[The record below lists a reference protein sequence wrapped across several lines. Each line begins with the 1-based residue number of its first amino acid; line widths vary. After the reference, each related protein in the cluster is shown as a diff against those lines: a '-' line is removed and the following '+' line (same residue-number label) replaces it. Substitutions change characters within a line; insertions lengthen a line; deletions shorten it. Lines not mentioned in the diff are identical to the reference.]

1 MLYWKQIYSVPIL
14 DKENTMSKVKPHE
27 IKNIKRLR
35 SHLGECTV
43 LLKKDGSFP
52 LEKPGTIA
60 AYGSGVRHT
69 VKGGTGSGE
78 VNSRYFVTVE
88 KGLLKAGFTIVNGGW
103 LDEYDRIRE
112 NNKAA
117 FYKAIKAKAK
127 KEKKN
132 VIAASMGAVILEPEY
147 ELPLTFG
154 ADAAIYVV
162 GRNSGEGNDRLDVKG
177 DYRLTDTEVRDIL
190 TLNSRYER
198 FMLVINAGGP
208 VDLSEVMEV
217 RNILVLSQLG
227 VETGRALAGLLLGKL
242 CPSGKLTTTWAPY
255 KDYGI
260 ESFAERDDTR
270 YSEGIF
276 VGYRYFDKTGTMP
289 AFPFG
294 YGLSYT
300 EFTHSFTEITATGPV
315 VRLTARVK
323 NIGGFRGREV
333 LQAYLSSPAGKI
345 EKAPKS
351 LAGFAK
357 TAPLAPGESGIV
369 NISWDL
375 RDMSSFDEAR
385 ASYVLES
392 GRYLVHLGSSSA
404 DASVVAALDLDQ
416 EFVVRRVKNSLAGKV
431 EEKVVSGDAG
441 SPAADDTLSGT
452 ADPAPSDALSESVAA
467 AVGAALPVIRMDLRS
482 CETEVID
489 YERSSFV
496 DPVLDNLSDEELAY
510 LNMGGFNPK
519 GGILSVIGDA
529 SGRVAGAAGESTS
542 ALEEKGIGCLVVA
555 DGPAGLRLARH
566 FYKDRKGIHA
576 IGSTMPETMLELLP
590 GPVTLLINL
599 TSRPPRGAK
608 IFEQYTT
615 ALPIGTA
622 IAQSWDPKFAY
633 LCGDIVGSEM
643 EIFHVDL
650 WLAPAL
656 NIHRSVLCGRNFEY
670 FSEDPLVSGKF
681 AAALTRGVQSHKGK
695 GVTIKHYAANNQETN
710 RYGNSS
716 NASERALRELYLR
729 GFEICIRESR
739 PLAVMSSYN
748 LINGV
753 HTSESAELCQDILRS
768 EFGFKGLLMTDWI
781 VGGDILGGGG
791 KYDAPSAPRVAA
803 SGHSLFM
810 PGSKKDYEELVQGI
824 KDGIVSRAQLKWNAH
839 WLLETLK
846 ITRG

>member
-1 MLYWKQIYSVPIL
+1 MGKA
-14 DKENTMSKVKPHE
+14 KRHE
-27 IKNIKRLR
+27 VKNIKRLR
-35 SHLGECTV
+35 SHLGECMV

-52 LEKPGTIA
+52 LEKAGTIV

-69 VKGGTGSGE
+69 IKGGTGSGE
-78 VNSRYFVTVE
+78 VNSRYFITVE
-88 KGLLKAGFTIVNGGW
+88 KGLKRAGFRIINENW
-103 LDEYDRIRE
+103 LDEYDLIRE
-112 NNKAA
+112 DNRAA

-127 KEKKN
+127 KEKTN
-132 VIAASMGAVILEPEY
+132 VIAASMGAIILEPEY
-147 ELPLTFG
+147 DLPLDFG

-162 GRNSGEGNDRLDVKG
+162 GRSSGEGNDRLDVKG
-177 DYRLTDTEVRDIL
+177 DYRLTDTEVRNIL
-190 TLNSRYER
+190 ALNNRYKH

-227 VETGRALAGLLLGKL
+227 VETGRALAYLLLGRL
-242 CPSGKLTTTWAPY
+242 YPSGKLTTTWAPY

-260 ESFAERDDTR
+260 TSFAEKDDTF

-276 VGYRYFDKTGTMP
+276 VGYRYFDKAGTKP

-300 EFTHSFTEITATGPV
+300 EFSHEMTGIAAEGPL
-315 VRLTARVK
+315 VRLSARVK
-323 NIGGFRGREV
+323 NTGRYRGREV
-333 LQAYLSSPAGKI
+333 LQVYLSAPDGKI
-345 EKAPKS
+345 VKECKS

-369 NISWDL
+369 TITWDL
-375 RDMSSFDEAR
+375 RDMSSFDTENA
-385 ASYVLES
+385 AYVLEA
-392 GRYLVHLGSSSA
+392 GRYLVHLGNSSA
-404 DASVVAALDLDQ
+404 DTTVVAALDLEE
-416 EFVVRRVKNSLAGKV
+416 EFVVRKVRHCLAGDV
-431 EEKVVSGDAG
+431 EEKIVSKGAPGSSGNAGVSNATSASGD
-441 SPAADDTLSGT
+441 PASDAMPLIQMDLSG
-452 ADPAPSDALSESVAA
+452 
-467 AVGAALPVIRMDLRS
+467 
-482 CETEVID
+482 CETEIID
-489 YERSSFV
+489 YTLPSFD
-496 DPVLDNLSDEELAY
+496 DPLLDRLSDEELAY

-529 SGRVAGAAGESTS
+529 SSRVAGAAGESTS
-542 ALEEKGIGCLVVA
+542 VLEDKGIGCAVVA

-566 FYKDRKGIHA
+566 YYKDKKGIHA

-590 GPVTLLINL
+590 KPLAMLIDI

-608 IFEQYTT
+608 IYEQYTT

-670 FSEDPLVSGKF
+670 FSEDPLLSGKF
-681 AAALTRGVQSHKGK
+681 AAALTKGVQSHKGK
-695 GVTIKHYAANNQETN
+695 GVTIKHYAANNQESN

-716 NASERALRELYLR
+716 NVSERTLREIYLR

-739 PLAVMSSYN
+739 PFAVMSSYN

-753 HTSESAELCQDILRS
+753 HTSESRELCMDLLRC

-781 VGGDILGGGG
+781 VGGDLLSGGG
-791 KYDAPSAPRVAA
+791 KYSSPGAPRVAA
-803 SGHSLFM
+803 SGHTLFM
-810 PGSKKDYEELVQGI
+810 PGSKNDYNELVQGI
-824 KDGIVSRAQLKWNAH
+824 KDGVVTREQLKWNAH
-839 WLLETLK
+839 WLLKTLMTIQK
-846 ITRG
+846 

>member
-1 MLYWKQIYSVPIL
+1 MG
-14 DKENTMSKVKPHE
+14 KVKPHE

-52 LEKPGTIA
+52 LETPGTIA
-60 AYGSGVRHT
+60 AFGSGVRHT

-88 KGLLKAGFTIVNGGW
+88 KGLKKAGFTIVNGDW
-103 LDEYDRIRE
+103 LDAYDRIRE
-112 NNKAA
+112 DNKAA

-147 ELPLTFG
+147 DLPLTFG

-162 GRNSGEGNDRLDVKG
+162 GRSSGEGNDRLDVKG

-190 TLNSRYER
+190 ELNSRYNR

-208 VDLSEVMEV
+208 VDLSKVMEV
-217 RNILVLSQLG
+217 GNILVLSQLG

-242 CPSGKLTTTWAPY
+242 YPSGKLTTTWAPY

-260 ESFAERDDTR
+260 TSFGERDDTV

-276 VGYRYFDKTGTMP
+276 VGYRYFDKTGTKP

-300 EFTHSFTEITATGPV
+300 EFTHSFTEITASGPI

-357 TAPLAPGESGIV
+357 TNPLAPGESGIV
-369 NISWDL
+369 TISWDL

-385 ASYVLES
+385 ASYVLEA
-392 GRYLVHLGSSSA
+392 GRYLVHLGTSSA
-404 DASVVAALDLDQ
+404 DTAAVAALDLDK
-416 EFVVRRVKNSLAGKV
+416 EFVVRQVKHCLDGKV
-431 EEKVVSGDAG
+431 EEKIVCGDAPDGAG
-441 SPAADDTLSGT
+441 SPVFEG
-452 ADPAPSDALSESVAA
+452 ALSESVNPASGG
-467 AVGAALPVIRMDLRS
+467 VLPLVKMDLSS

-489 YERSSFV
+489 YTRSSFV
-496 DPVLDNLSDEELAY
+496 DPVLENMSDEELAY

-529 SGRVAGAAGESTS
+529 SSRVAGAAGESTS
-542 ALEEKGIGCLVVA
+542 VLEDKGIGCLVVA

-566 FYKDRKGIHA
+566 FYKDKKGIHA

-590 GPVTLLINL
+590 KPVSLLINI
-599 TSRPPRGAK
+599 TSRPPRDAK
-608 IFEQYTT
+608 IYEQYTT

-633 LCGDIVGSEM
+633 LCGDIVGNEM

-670 FSEDPLVSGKF
+670 FSEDSLVSGKF
-681 AAALTRGVQSHKGK
+681 AAALTRGVQSHTGK

-716 NASERALRELYLR
+716 NVSERALRELYLR

-753 HTSESAELCQDILRS
+753 HTSESEELCQDILRS

-791 KYDAPSAPRVAA
+791 KYGAPSVPRVAA
-803 SGHSLFM
+803 SGHTLFM
-810 PGSKKDYEELVQGI
+810 PGSKKDYEELVRGI
-824 KDGIVSRAQLKWNAH
+824 NEGIVSRKQLKWNAH
-839 WLLETLK
+839 WLLETIK

>member
-1 MLYWKQIYSVPIL
+1 MGKA
-14 DKENTMSKVKPHE
+14 KPHE

-35 SHLGECTV
+35 RHLGECTV

-88 KGLLKAGFTIVNGGW
+88 RGLTKAGFTIVSGGW
-103 LDEYDRIRE
+103 LDEYDRIRDD
-112 NNKAA
+112 NKAA

-127 KEKKN
+127 KEKTN

-147 ELPLTFG
+147 ELPLSYG

-162 GRNSGEGNDRLDVKG
+162 GRNSGEGNDRLDVRG

-190 TLNSRYER
+190 ALNSRYER

-227 VETGRALAGLLLGKL
+227 VETGLALAALLLGKL
-242 CPSGKLTTTWAPY
+242 CPSGRLTTTWAPC

-260 ESFAERDDTR
+260 TSFGEKDDTL
-270 YSEGIF
+270 YSEGVF
-276 VGYRYFDKTGTMP
+276 VGYRYFDKAGTKP

-300 EFTHSFTEITATGPV
+300 EFAHSFTEIAADGPV
-315 VRLTARVK
+315 VRLTARVENTGK
-323 NIGGFRGREV
+323 FRGREV

-357 TAPLAPGESGIV
+357 TAALAPGESEIV
-369 NISWDL
+369 TLSWDL

-385 ASYVLES
+385 ASYVLEA
-392 GRYLVHLGSSSA
+392 GRYLVHLGTSSA
-404 DASVVAALDLDQ
+404 DTAVVAALELD
-416 EFVVRRVKNSLAGKV
+416 EECVVRKVKNCLAGKAA
-431 EEKVVSGDAG
+431 EKDVSGDA
-441 SPAADDTLSGT
+441 SAESAYSVESEVRYES
-452 ADPAPSDALSESVAA
+452 ADPATPGALSESSDSAKSDR
-467 AVGAALPVIRMDLRS
+467 LPLIRMDLS
-482 CETEVID
+482 ACETEIID
-489 YERSSFV
+489 YARSSFE
-496 DPVLDNLSDEELAY
+496 DPVLDNMSDEELAY

-542 ALEEKGIGCLVVA
+542 ALEEKGIGCIVVA

-566 FYKDRKGIHA
+566 YYKDKKGIHA

-590 GPVTLLINL
+590 WPVSLLINL
-599 TSRPPRGAK
+599 TSRPPFGAR
-608 IFEQYTT
+608 IYEQYTT

-622 IAQSWDPKFAY
+622 IAQSWNPEFAR

-643 EIFHVDL
+643 EIFGVDL

-670 FSEDPLVSGKF
+670 FSEDPLISGRF

-716 NASERALRELYLR
+716 NASERALREIYLR
-729 GFEICIRESR
+729 GFEICIKESR
-739 PLAVMSSYN
+739 PLAVMTSYN

-753 HTSESAELCQDILRS
+753 HTSESVELCQDILRS

-781 VGGDILGGGG
+781 VGGDFLSGGG
-791 KYDAPSAPRVAA
+791 KYGAPSAPRVAA
-803 SGHSLFM
+803 SGHTLFM
-810 PGSKKDYEELVQGI
+810 PGSKKDYEELIQGI
-824 KDGIVSRAQLKWNAH
+824 KDGIISREELKWNAH

-846 ITRG
+846 ITHG

>member
-1 MLYWKQIYSVPIL
+1 
-14 DKENTMSKVKPHE
+14 MSKSLTKLRISNVKPHE

-78 VNSRYFVTVE
+78 VNSRYFITVE
-88 KGLLKAGFTIVNGGW
+88 KGLKKAGFTIVNGDW
-103 LDEYDRIRE
+103 LDAYDRIRAD
-112 NNKAA
+112 NKAA
-117 FYKAIKAKAK
+117 FYKSIKAKAK

-147 ELPLTFG
+147 DLPLIFG

-190 TLNSRYER
+190 ALNSRYER

-217 RNILVLSQLG
+217 GNILVLSQLG

-260 ESFAERDDTR
+260 TSFGEKDDTL

-276 VGYRYFDKTGTMP
+276 VGYRYFDKVGSKP

-300 EFTHSFTEITATGPV
+300 EFSHEFTEITASGPIV
-315 VRLTARVK
+315 FLSARVK

-333 LQAYLSSPAGKI
+333 LQAYLSSPAGAI

-357 TAPLAPGESGIV
+357 TPPLAPGESEIV
-369 NISWDL
+369 TISWDL

-385 ASYVLES
+385 ASYVLEA
-392 GRYLVHLGSSSA
+392 GRYLVHLGTSSGDTA
-404 DASVVAALDLDQ
+404 MVAALDLDE
-416 EFVVRRVKNSLAGKV
+416 EFVVRRVKNCLAGDV
-431 EEKVVSGDAG
+431 EEKIVCGDGLAG
-441 SPAADDTLSGT
+441 SVDSAAEL
-452 ADPAPSDALSESVAA
+452 AL
-467 AVGAALPVIRMDLRS
+467 IRMDLS
-482 CETEVID
+482 ACETEVID
-489 YERSSFV
+489 YTQSAFP
-496 DPVLDNLSDEELAY
+496 DPVLDKMSDEELAY

-542 ALEEKGIGCLVVA
+542 ALEAKGIGCLVVA

-599 TSRPPRGAK
+599 TSRPPIGAK
-608 IFEQYTT
+608 VYEQYTT

-622 IAQSWDPKFAY
+622 ISQSWNPKFAY
-633 LCGDIVGSEM
+633 LCGDIVGNEM

-716 NASERALRELYLR
+716 NVSERALRELYLR
-729 GFEICIRESR
+729 GFEICIKESR

-753 HTSESAELCQDILRS
+753 HTSESEELCKDILRS

-781 VGGDILGGGG
+781 VGGDILGSGG
-791 KYDAPSAPRVAA
+791 KYGAPSAPRVAA
-803 SGHSLFM
+803 SGHTLFM
-810 PGSKKDYEELVQGI
+810 PGSRKDYEELVQGI
-824 KDGIVSRAQLKWNAH
+824 KNGIVSREQLKWNAH

-846 ITRG
+846 

>member
-1 MLYWKQIYSVPIL
+1 MG
-14 DKENTMSKVKPHE
+14 KVKPHE

-88 KGLLKAGFTIVNGGW
+88 KGLLKAGFTIVNSGW

-112 NNKAA
+112 DNKAA

-132 VIAASMGAVILEPEY
+132 VIAASMGAVILEPDY

-162 GRNSGEGNDRLDVKG
+162 GRSSGEGNDRLDVKG

-190 TLNSRYER
+190 ALNGRYER

-242 CPSGKLTTTWAPY
+242 YPSGKLTTTWAPY

-260 ESFAERDDTR
+260 ASFGERDDTR

-276 VGYRYFDKTGTMP
+276 VGYRYFDKSCTKP

-300 EFTHSFTEITATGPV
+300 EFTHSFTEITASGPV
-315 VRLTARVK
+315 VSLTARVK

-369 NISWDL
+369 TISWDL
-375 RDMSSFDEAR
+375 RDMSSFDESS
-385 ASYVLES
+385 ASYVLEA

-404 DASVVAALDLDQ
+404 DTSVVAALDLDR
-416 EFVVRRVKNSLAGKV
+416 EFVVRRVKNSLAGNV
-431 EEKVVSGDAG
+431 EEKVVSGDAE
-441 SPAADDTLSGT
+441 SPT
-452 ADPAPSDALSESVAA
+452 ADDALSGFVDPASSGE
-467 AVGAALPVIRMDLRS
+467 LPLIKIDLS
-482 CETEVID
+482 ACETEVID

-496 DPVLDNLSDEELAY
+496 DPVLDNMSDEELAY

-529 SGRVAGAAGESTS
+529 SSRVAGAAGESTS
-542 ALEEKGIGCLVVA
+542 ALEGKGIGCIVVA

-566 FYKDRKGIHA
+566 FYKDKKGIHA

-590 GPVTLLINL
+590 KPVTLLINL

-670 FSEDPLVSGKF
+670 FSEDPIISGKF
-681 AAALTRGVQSHKGK
+681 AAALTRGVQSHKEK

-716 NASERALRELYLR
+716 NASERVLRELYLR

-781 VGGDILGGGG
+781 VGGDLLSNGS

>member
-1 MLYWKQIYSVPIL
+1 
-14 DKENTMSKVKPHE
+14 
-27 IKNIKRLR
+27 
-35 SHLGECTV
+35 
-43 LLKKDGSFP
+43 
-52 LEKPGTIA
+52 
-60 AYGSGVRHT
+60 
-69 VKGGTGSGE
+69 
-78 VNSRYFVTVE
+78 
-88 KGLLKAGFTIVNGGW
+88 
-103 LDEYDRIRE
+103 
-112 NNKAA
+112 
-117 FYKAIKAKAK
+117 
-127 KEKKN
+127 
-132 VIAASMGAVILEPEY
+132 
-147 ELPLTFG
+147 
-154 ADAAIYVV
+154 
-162 GRNSGEGNDRLDVKG
+162 
-177 DYRLTDTEVRDIL
+177 
-190 TLNSRYER
+190 
-198 FMLVINAGGP
+198 MLVINAGGP

-242 CPSGKLTTTWAPY
+242 YPSGKLTTTWAPY

-260 ESFAERDDTR
+260 ASFGERDDTR

-276 VGYRYFDKTGTMP
+276 VGYRYFDKSCTKP

-300 EFTHSFTEITATGPV
+300 EFTHSFTEITASGPV
-315 VRLTARVK
+315 VSLTARVK

-333 LQAYLSSPAGKI
+333 LQVYLSSPAGKI

-357 TAPLAPGESGIV
+357 TAPLAPGESAV
-369 NISWDL
+369 VTISWDL
-375 RDMSSFDEAR
+375 RDMSSFDESR
-385 ASYVLES
+385 ASYVLEA
-392 GRYLVHLGSSSA
+392 GRYLVHLGTSSA
-404 DASVVAALDLDQ
+404 DISVVATLDLDR
-416 EFVVRRVKNSLAGKV
+416 EFVVRRVKNSLAGNV
-431 EEKVVSGDAG
+431 EEKVVSGDAE
-441 SPAADDTLSGT
+441 SPT
-452 ADPAPSDALSESVAA
+452 ADDALSGFVNPASSGE
-467 AVGAALPVIRMDLRS
+467 LPLIKIDLS
-482 CETEVID
+482 ACETEVID

-496 DPVLDNLSDEELAY
+496 DPVLDNMSDEELAY

-529 SGRVAGAAGESTS
+529 SSRVAGAAGESTS
-542 ALEEKGIGCLVVA
+542 ALEGKGIGCLVVA

-566 FYKDRKGIHA
+566 FYKDKKGIHA

-590 GPVTLLINL
+590 KPVTLLINL

-608 IFEQYTT
+608 VYEQYTT

-716 NASERALRELYLR
+716 NASERVLRELYLR

-791 KYDAPSAPRVAA
+791 KYGAPSAPRVAA

>member
-1 MLYWKQIYSVPIL
+1 
-14 DKENTMSKVKPHE
+14 MSKAKPHE

-88 KGLLKAGFTIVNGGW
+88 KGLVKAGFTIVNGGW

-112 NNKAA
+112 DNKAA

-127 KEKKN
+127 KEKN
-132 VIAASMGAVILEPEY
+132 AVILEPEY

-162 GRNSGEGNDRLDVKG
+162 GRSSGEGNDRLDVKG

-190 TLNSRYER
+190 ALNGRYER

-260 ESFAERDDTR
+260 ASFGERDDTL
-270 YSEGIF
+270 YSEGVF
-276 VGYRYFDKTGTMP
+276 VGYRYFDKSGTKP

-300 EFTHSFTEITATGPV
+300 EFAHSFTGITATGPV
-315 VRLTARVK
+315 VRLTACVK
-323 NIGGFRGREV
+323 NIGGFQGREV

-369 NISWDL
+369 TISWDL

-385 ASYVLES
+385 ASYVLEA
-392 GRYLVHLGSSSA
+392 GRYLVHLGTSSA
-404 DASVVAALDLDQ
+404 DTAVVAALDLDE
-416 EFVVRRVKNSLAGKV
+416 EFVVRKVKNCLSGQV
-431 EEKVVSGDAG
+431 EEKVISG
-441 SPAADDTLSGT
+441 DTLSESANPVT
-452 ADPAPSDALSESVAA
+452 SD
-467 AVGAALPVIRMDLRS
+467 GLPLIRMDLS
-482 CETEVID
+482 ACETEVID
-489 YERSSFV
+489 YTRSSFE
-496 DPVLDNLSDEELAY
+496 DPVLDSMSDEELAY

-529 SGRVAGAAGESTS
+529 SSRVAGAAGESTS
-542 ALEEKGIGCLVVA
+542 ALEGKGISCIVVA

-590 GPVTLLINL
+590 GPVSLLINI
-599 TSRPPRGAK
+599 TSRPPIGAK

-622 IAQSWDPKFAY
+622 IAQSWNPKFAY
-633 LCGDIVGSEM
+633 LCGDIVGNEM
-643 EIFHVDL
+643 DIFNVDL

-710 RYGNSS
+710 RYGSSS
-716 NASERALRELYLR
+716 NVSERALRELYLR
-729 GFEICIRESR
+729 GFEICIREGR

-753 HTSESAELCQDILRS
+753 HTSESEELCQDILRS

-781 VGGDILGGGG
+781 VGGDLLGSGS
-791 KYDAPSAPRVAA
+791 KYPAPSSPRVAA
-803 SGHSLFM
+803 SGHTLFM

-824 KDGIVSRAQLKWNAH
+824 KDGVVSREQLKWNAH

-846 ITRG
+846 ITRGRTVPMSTQKLG

>member
-1 MLYWKQIYSVPIL
+1 MQQ
-14 DKENTMSKVKPHE
+14 
-27 IKNIKRLR
+27 
-35 SHLGECTV
+35 
-43 LLKKDGSFP
+43 
-52 LEKPGTIA
+52 IA
-60 AYGSGVRHT
+60 A
-69 VKGGTGSGE
+69 
-78 VNSRYFVTVE
+78 
-88 KGLLKAGFTIVNGGW
+88 I
-103 LDEYDRIRE
+103 
-112 NNKAA
+112 
-117 FYKAIKAKAK
+117 
-127 KEKKN
+127 
-132 VIAASMGAVILEPEY
+132 ILEPEY
-147 ELPLTFG
+147 DLPLTFS
-154 ADAAIYVV
+154 ADAAVYVV
-162 GRNSGEGNDRLDVKG
+162 GRSSGEGNDRMDVKG

-190 TLNSRYER
+190 ALNSRYER

-217 RNILVLSQLG
+217 GNILVLSQLG

-260 ESFAERDDTR
+260 ASFGERDDTL
-270 YSEGIF
+270 YSEGVF
-276 VGYRYFDKTGTMP
+276 VGYRYFDKSGTKP

-300 EFTHSFTEITATGPV
+300 EFTHSFTEITATGPA

-323 NIGGFRGREV
+323 NIGSFRGREV

-357 TAPLAPGESGIV
+357 TGPLVPGESEV
-369 NISWDL
+369 VTLSWDL
-375 RDMSSFDEAR
+375 RDMSSFDASR
-385 ASYVLES
+385 AAYVLEA
-392 GRYLVHLGSSSA
+392 GRYLVHLGTSSA
-404 DASVVAALDLDQ
+404 DTAVVAALDLEK
-416 EFVVRRVKNSLAGKV
+416 EFVVRRVKHCLVGNV
-431 EEKVVSGDAG
+431 EEKVVSGDKLFGPVDSAAG
-441 SPAADDTLSGT
+441 GTLSEFAEPST
-452 ADPAPSDALSESVAA
+452 SDALP
-467 AVGAALPVIRMDLRS
+467 LIRIDLS
-482 CETEVID
+482 AFDTEVID
-489 YERSSFV
+489 YERSSFA

-542 ALEEKGIGCLVVA
+542 ALEAKGIGCLVVA

-599 TSRPPRGAK
+599 TSRPPIGAK
-608 IFEQYTT
+608 VYEQYTT

-622 IAQSWDPKFAY
+622 ISQSWNPKFAY
-633 LCGDIVGSEM
+633 LCGDIVGNEM

-716 NASERALRELYLR
+716 NVSERALRELYLR
-729 GFEICIRESR
+729 GFEICIKESR

-753 HTSESAELCQDILRS
+753 HTSESEELCKDILRS

-781 VGGDILGGGG
+781 VGGDILGSGG
-791 KYDAPSAPRVAA
+791 KYGAPSAPRVAA
-803 SGHSLFM
+803 SGHTLFM
-810 PGSKKDYEELVQGI
+810 PGSRKDYEELVQGI
-824 KDGIVSRAQLKWNAH
+824 KDGIVSREQLKWNAH

-846 ITRG
+846 

>member
-1 MLYWKQIYSVPIL
+1 
-14 DKENTMSKVKPHE
+14 MSKVKPHE

-88 KGLLKAGFTIVNGGW
+88 KGLTKAGFTIVNGGW

-117 FYKAIKAKAK
+117 FYKDIKAKAK

-162 GRNSGEGNDRLDVKG
+162 GRSSGEGNDRLDVKG

-190 TLNSRYER
+190 TLNSRYKH

-227 VETGRALAGLLLGKL
+227 VETGRALAGLLLGKFY
-242 CPSGKLTTTWAPY
+242 PSGKLTTTWAPY

-260 ESFAERDDTR
+260 ASFGEKDDTL
-270 YSEGIF
+270 YSEGVF
-276 VGYRYFDKTGTMP
+276 VGYRYFDKTGTKP

-300 EFTHSFTEITATGPV
+300 EFTHSFTELTASGPV

-323 NIGGFRGREV
+323 NVGGFRGREV

-345 EKAPKS
+345 EKAVKS

-357 TAPLAPGESGIV
+357 TAPLAPGESGTV

-385 ASYVLES
+385 AAYVLEA
-392 GRYLVHLGSSSA
+392 GRYLVHLGTSSA
-404 DASVVAALDLDQ
+404 DTSVVAALDLDE
-416 EFVVRRVKNSLAGKV
+416 EFVVRRVKNCLAGDVEDKV
-431 EEKVVSGDAG
+431 GSDGAPDDAEN
-441 SPAADDTLSGT
+441 SAAFN
-452 ADPAPSDALSESVAA
+452 E
-467 AVGAALPVIRMDLRS
+467 LPLIKMDLS
-482 CETEVID
+482 ACETEVID
-489 YERSSFV
+489 YERSSYV
-496 DPVLDNLSDEELAY
+496 DPVLDNMSDEELAY

-519 GGILSVIGDA
+519 GGFLSVIGDA

-542 ALEEKGIGCLVVA
+542 ALESKGIGCIVVA

-566 FYKDRKGIHA
+566 FYKDKKGIHA

-590 GPVTLLINL
+590 KPVSLLINI

-608 IFEQYTT
+608 VYEQYTT

-633 LCGDIVGSEM
+633 LCGDIVGNEM
-643 EIFHVDL
+643 EIFYVDL

-716 NASERALRELYLR
+716 NVSERALRELYLR
-729 GFEICIRESR
+729 GFEICIKESR

-753 HTSESAELCQDILRS
+753 HTSESEELCQDILRS

-781 VGGDILGGGG
+781 VGGDLLSSGG
-791 KYDAPSAPRVAA
+791 KYGAPSAPHVAA
-803 SGHSLFM
+803 SGHTLFM

-824 KDGIVSRAQLKWNAH
+824 KDGLVSRKQLKWNAH

-846 ITRG
+846 ITRGVMGNYQMPDCTDK

>member
-1 MLYWKQIYSVPIL
+1 M
-14 DKENTMSKVKPHE
+14 
-27 IKNIKRLR
+27 
-35 SHLGECTV
+35 
-43 LLKKDGSFP
+43 
-52 LEKPGTIA
+52 
-60 AYGSGVRHT
+60 
-69 VKGGTGSGE
+69 
-78 VNSRYFVTVE
+78 
-88 KGLLKAGFTIVNGGW
+88 KAGFTIVNGGW

-162 GRNSGEGNDRLDVKG
+162 GRSSGEGNDRLDVKG

-242 CPSGKLTTTWAPY
+242 YPSGKLTTTWAPY

-260 ESFAERDDTR
+260 ASFGEQDDTL

-276 VGYRYFDKTGTMP
+276 VGYRFFDKAGTKP

-300 EFTHSFTEITATGPV
+300 EFTHSFTEITASGPV

-323 NIGGFRGREV
+323 NVGGFRGREV

-345 EKAPKS
+345 EKAAKS

-357 TAPLAPGESGIV
+357 TAPLAPGESGMV
-369 NISWDL
+369 TISWDL

-385 ASYVLES
+385 AAYVLEA
-392 GRYLVHLGSSSA
+392 GRYLVHLGTSSA
-404 DASVVAALDLDQ
+404 DTSVVAALDLDE
-416 EFVVRRVKNSLAGKV
+416 EFVVRRVKNCLAGDVEDKV
-431 EEKVVSGDAG
+431 GSDGAPDDAEN
-441 SPAADDTLSGT
+441 SAAFN
-452 ADPAPSDALSESVAA
+452 E
-467 AVGAALPVIRMDLRS
+467 LPLIKMDLS
-482 CETEVID
+482 ACETEVID
-489 YERSSFV
+489 YERSSYV
-496 DPVLDNLSDEELAY
+496 DPVLDNMSDEELAY

-542 ALEEKGIGCLVVA
+542 ALESKGIGCIVVA

-566 FYKDRKGIHA
+566 FYKDKKGIHA

-590 GPVTLLINL
+590 GPVSLLINI

-608 IFEQYTT
+608 VYEQYTT

-633 LCGDIVGSEM
+633 LCGDIVGNEM
-643 EIFHVDL
+643 EIFYVDL

-716 NASERALRELYLR
+716 NASERVLRELYLR

-791 KYDAPSAPRVAA
+791 KYGAPSAPRVAA

-846 ITRG
+846 ITRE

>member
-1 MLYWKQIYSVPIL
+1 MGKA
-14 DKENTMSKVKPHE
+14 KRHE
-27 IKNIKRLR
+27 VKNIKRLR
-35 SHLGECTV
+35 SHLGECMV

-52 LEKPGTIA
+52 LEKAGTIV

-69 VKGGTGSGE
+69 IKGGTGSGE
-78 VNSRYFVTVE
+78 VNSRYFITVE
-88 KGLLKAGFTIVNGGW
+88 KGLKRAGFRIINENW
-103 LDEYDRIRE
+103 LDEYDLIRE
-112 NNKAA
+112 DNRAA

-127 KEKKN
+127 KEKTN
-132 VIAASMGAVILEPEY
+132 VIAASMGAIIPEPEY
-147 ELPLTFG
+147 DLPLDFG

-162 GRNSGEGNDRLDVKG
+162 GRSSGEGNDRLDVKG
-177 DYRLTDTEVRDIL
+177 DYRLTDTEVRNIL
-190 TLNSRYER
+190 ALNNRYKH

-227 VETGRALAGLLLGKL
+227 VETGRALAYLLLGRL
-242 CPSGKLTTTWAPY
+242 YPSGKLTTIWAPY

-260 ESFAERDDTR
+260 TSFAEKDDTF

-276 VGYRYFDKTGTMP
+276 VGYRYFDKAGTKP

-300 EFTHSFTEITATGPV
+300 EFSHEMTGIAAEGPL
-315 VRLTARVK
+315 VRLSARVK
-323 NIGGFRGREV
+323 NTGRYRGREV
-333 LQAYLSSPAGKI
+333 LQVYLSAPDGKI
-345 EKAPKS
+345 VKECKS

-369 NISWDL
+369 TITWDL
-375 RDMSSFDEAR
+375 RDMSSFDTENA
-385 ASYVLES
+385 AYVLEA
-392 GRYLVHLGSSSA
+392 GRYLVHLGNSSA
-404 DASVVAALDLDQ
+404 DTTVVAALDLEE
-416 EFVVRRVKNSLAGKV
+416 EFVVRKVRHCLAGDV
-431 EEKVVSGDAG
+431 EEKIVSKGAPGSSGNAGVSNATSASGD
-441 SPAADDTLSGT
+441 PASDAMPLIQMDLSG
-452 ADPAPSDALSESVAA
+452 
-467 AVGAALPVIRMDLRS
+467 
-482 CETEVID
+482 CETEIID
-489 YERSSFV
+489 YTLPSFD
-496 DPVLDNLSDEELAY
+496 DPLLDRLSDEELAY

-529 SGRVAGAAGESTS
+529 SSRVAGAAGESTS
-542 ALEEKGIGCLVVA
+542 VLEDKGIGCAVVA

-566 FYKDRKGIHA
+566 YYKDKKGIHA

-590 GPVTLLINL
+590 KPLAMLIDI

-608 IFEQYTT
+608 IYEQYTT

-670 FSEDPLVSGKF
+670 FSEDPLLSGKF
-681 AAALTRGVQSHKGK
+681 AAALTRGVQSHEGK

-716 NASERALRELYLR
+716 NVSERTLREIYLR
-729 GFEICIRESR
+729 GFEICIRESE

-753 HTSESAELCQDILRS
+753 HTSESGELCKDLLRS

-781 VGGDILGGGG
+781 VGGDILSGGG
-791 KYDAPSAPRVAA
+791 KYPSPSAPRVAA
-803 SGHSLFM
+803 SGHTLFM
-810 PGSKKDYEELVQGI
+810 PGSKNDYEELVQGI
-824 KDGIVSRAQLKWNAH
+824 NDGIVSRQQLQWNAH
-839 WLLETLK
+839 WLLETLGAIQK
-846 ITRG
+846 

>member
-1 MLYWKQIYSVPIL
+1 
-14 DKENTMSKVKPHE
+14 MSKVKPHE

-60 AYGSGVRHT
+60 AYGSGIRHT

-112 NNKAA
+112 NNRAA
-117 FYKAIKAKAK
+117 FYKDIKAKAK

-162 GRNSGEGNDRLDVKG
+162 GRSSGEGNDRLDVKG

-190 TLNSRYER
+190 ALNSRYER

-227 VETGRALAGLLLGKL
+227 VETGRALAGLLLGKIY
-242 CPSGKLTTTWAPY
+242 PSGKLTTTWAPC

-260 ESFAERDDTR
+260 ESFGEKDDTL

-276 VGYRYFDKTGTMP
+276 VGYRYFDKAGTKP

-300 EFTHSFTEITATGPV
+300 EFTHSFTELTASGPV

-323 NIGGFRGREV
+323 NVGGFRGREV

-357 TAPLAPGESGIV
+357 TAPLAPGESGTV

-385 ASYVLES
+385 AAYVLEA
-392 GRYLVHLGSSSA
+392 GRYLVHLGSNSA
-404 DASVVAALDLDQ
+404 DTAVVAALELDQ
-416 EFVVRRVKNSLAGKV
+416 EFVVRRVKNRLAGKV
-431 EEKVVSGDAG
+431 EEMVVSGDTG
-441 SPAADDTLSGT
+441 SPNGDDMNFGT
-452 ADPAPSDALSESVAA
+452 VDPASNGTLPLIKIDLSA
-467 AVGAALPVIRMDLRS
+467 

-496 DPVLDNLSDEELAY
+496 DPVLDNMSDEELAY

-529 SGRVAGAAGESTS
+529 SSRVAGAAGESTS
-542 ALEEKGIGCLVVA
+542 ALEGKGIGCLVVA

-566 FYKDRKGIHA
+566 FYKDKKGIHA

-608 IFEQYTT
+608 VYEQYTT

-753 HTSESAELCQDILRS
+753 HTSESKELCLDILRS

-781 VGGDILGGGG
+781 IGGDLLSSGG
-791 KYDAPSAPRVAA
+791 KYGAPSAPRVAA

-810 PGSKKDYEELVQGI
+810 PGSKKDYEELVKGI
-824 KDGIVSRAQLKWNAH
+824 KEGIVSREQLKWNAH
-839 WLLETLK
+839 WLLKTLE

>member
-1 MLYWKQIYSVPIL
+1 MGKA
-14 DKENTMSKVKPHE
+14 KRHE
-27 IKNIKRLR
+27 VKNIKRLR
-35 SHLGECTV
+35 SHLGECMV

-52 LEKPGTIA
+52 LEKAGTIV

-69 VKGGTGSGE
+69 IKGGTGSGE
-78 VNSRYFVTVE
+78 VNSRYFITVE
-88 KGLLKAGFTIVNGGW
+88 KGLKRAGFRIINENW
-103 LDEYDRIRE
+103 LDEYDLIRE
-112 NNKAA
+112 DNRAA

-127 KEKKN
+127 KEKTN
-132 VIAASMGAVILEPEY
+132 VIAASMGAIILEPEY
-147 ELPLTFG
+147 DLPLDFG

-162 GRNSGEGNDRLDVKG
+162 GRSSGEGNDRLDVKG
-177 DYRLTDTEVRDIL
+177 DYRLTDTEVRNIL
-190 TLNSRYER
+190 ALNNRYKH

-227 VETGRALAGLLLGKL
+227 VETGRALAYLLLGRL
-242 CPSGKLTTTWAPY
+242 YPSGKLTTTWAPY

-260 ESFAERDDTR
+260 TSFAEKDDTF

-276 VGYRYFDKTGTMP
+276 VGYRYFDKAGTKP

-300 EFTHSFTEITATGPV
+300 EFSHEMTGIAAEGPL
-315 VRLTARVK
+315 VRLSARVK
-323 NIGGFRGREV
+323 NTGRYRGREV
-333 LQAYLSSPAGKI
+333 LQVYLSAPDGKI
-345 EKAPKS
+345 VKECKS

-369 NISWDL
+369 TITWDL
-375 RDMSSFDEAR
+375 RDMSSFDTENA
-385 ASYVLES
+385 AYVLEA
-392 GRYLVHLGSSSA
+392 GRYLVHLGNSSA
-404 DASVVAALDLDQ
+404 DTTVVAALDLEE
-416 EFVVRRVKNSLAGKV
+416 EFVVRKVRHCLAGDV
-431 EEKVVSGDAG
+431 EEKIVSKGAPGSSGNAGVSSAQSASGGPASDAM
-441 SPAADDTLSGT
+441 PLIQMDLSG
-452 ADPAPSDALSESVAA
+452 
-467 AVGAALPVIRMDLRS
+467 
-482 CETEVID
+482 CETEIID
-489 YERSSFV
+489 YTLPSFE
-496 DPVLDNLSDEELAY
+496 DPLLDRLSDEELAY

-529 SGRVAGAAGESTS
+529 SSRVAGAAGESTS
-542 ALEEKGIGCLVVA
+542 VLEDKGIGCAVVA

-566 FYKDRKGIHA
+566 YYKDKKGIHA

-590 GPVTLLINL
+590 KPLAMLIDI

-608 IFEQYTT
+608 IYEQYTT

-670 FSEDPLVSGKF
+670 YSEDPLLSGKF
-681 AAALTRGVQSHKGK
+681 AAALTRGVQSHEGK

-716 NASERALRELYLR
+716 NVSERTLREIYLR
-729 GFEICIRESR
+729 GFEICIRESE

-753 HTSESAELCQDILRS
+753 HTSESGELCKDLLRS

-781 VGGDILGGGG
+781 VGGDILSGGG
-791 KYDAPSAPRVAA
+791 KYPSPSAPRVAA
-803 SGHSLFM
+803 SGHTLFM
-810 PGSKKDYEELVQGI
+810 PGSKNDYEELVQGI
-824 KDGIVSRAQLKWNAH
+824 NDGIVSRQQLQWNAH
-839 WLLETLK
+839 WLLETLGAIQK
-846 ITRG
+846 

>member
-1 MLYWKQIYSVPIL
+1 
-14 DKENTMSKVKPHE
+14 MSKVKPHE

-60 AYGSGVRHT
+60 AYGSGIRHT

-88 KGLLKAGFTIVNGGW
+88 KGLTKAGFTIVNGGW

-112 NNKAA
+112 NNRAA
-117 FYKAIKAKAK
+117 FYKDIKAKAK

-162 GRNSGEGNDRLDVKG
+162 GRSSGEGNDRLDVKG

-190 TLNSRYER
+190 ALNSRYER

-227 VETGRALAGLLLGKL
+227 VETGRALAGLLLGKIY
-242 CPSGKLTTTWAPY
+242 PSGKLTTTWAPC

-260 ESFAERDDTR
+260 ESFGEKDDTL

-276 VGYRYFDKTGTMP
+276 VGYRYFDKAGTKP

-300 EFTHSFTEITATGPV
+300 EFTHSFTELTASGPV

-323 NIGGFRGREV
+323 NVGGFRGREV

-357 TAPLAPGESGIV
+357 TAPLAPGESGTV

-385 ASYVLES
+385 AAYVLEA
-392 GRYLVHLGSSSA
+392 GRYLVHLGSNSA
-404 DASVVAALDLDQ
+404 DTAVVAALELDQ
-416 EFVVRRVKNSLAGKV
+416 EFVVRRVKNRLAGKV
-431 EEKVVSGDAG
+431 EEMVVSGDTG
-441 SPAADDTLSGT
+441 SPNGDDMNFGT
-452 ADPAPSDALSESVAA
+452 VDPASNGTLPLIKIDLSA
-467 AVGAALPVIRMDLRS
+467 

-496 DPVLDNLSDEELAY
+496 DPVLDNMSDEELAY

-529 SGRVAGAAGESTS
+529 SSRVAGAAGESTS
-542 ALEEKGIGCLVVA
+542 ALEGKGIGCLVVA

-566 FYKDRKGIHA
+566 FYKDKKGIHA

-608 IFEQYTT
+608 VYEQYTT

-753 HTSESAELCQDILRS
+753 HTSESKELCLDILRS

-781 VGGDILGGGG
+781 IGGDLLSSGG
-791 KYDAPSAPRVAA
+791 KYGAPSAPRVAA

-810 PGSKKDYEELVQGI
+810 PGSKKDYEELVKGI
-824 KDGIVSRAQLKWNAH
+824 KEGIVSREQLKWNAH
-839 WLLETLK
+839 WLLKTLE

>member
-1 MLYWKQIYSVPIL
+1 MGKA
-14 DKENTMSKVKPHE
+14 KRHE
-27 IKNIKRLR
+27 VKNIKRLR
-35 SHLGECTV
+35 SHLGECMV

-52 LEKPGTIA
+52 LEKAGTIV

-69 VKGGTGSGE
+69 IKGGTGSGE
-78 VNSRYFVTVE
+78 VNSRYFITVE
-88 KGLLKAGFTIVNGGW
+88 KGLKRAGFRIINENW
-103 LDEYDRIRE
+103 LDEYDLIRE
-112 NNKAA
+112 DNRAA

-127 KEKKN
+127 KEKTN
-132 VIAASMGAVILEPEY
+132 VIAASMGAIILEPEY
-147 ELPLTFG
+147 DLPLDFG

-162 GRNSGEGNDRLDVKG
+162 GRSSGEGNDRLDVKG
-177 DYRLTDTEVRDIL
+177 DYRLTDTEVRNIL
-190 TLNSRYER
+190 ALNNRYKH

-227 VETGRALAGLLLGKL
+227 VETGRALAYLLLGRL
-242 CPSGKLTTTWAPY
+242 YPSGKLTTIWAPY

-260 ESFAERDDTR
+260 TSFAEKDDTF

-276 VGYRYFDKTGTMP
+276 VGYRYFDKAGTKP

-300 EFTHSFTEITATGPV
+300 EFSHEMTGIAAEGPL
-315 VRLTARVK
+315 VRLSARVK
-323 NIGGFRGREV
+323 NTGRYRGREV
-333 LQAYLSSPAGKI
+333 LQVYLSAPDGKI
-345 EKAPKS
+345 VKECKS

-369 NISWDL
+369 TITWDL
-375 RDMSSFDEAR
+375 RDMSSFDTENA
-385 ASYVLES
+385 AYVLEA
-392 GRYLVHLGSSSA
+392 GRYLVHLGNSSA
-404 DASVVAALDLDQ
+404 DTTVVAALDLEE
-416 EFVVRRVKNSLAGKV
+416 EFVVRKVRHCLAGDV
-431 EEKVVSGDAG
+431 EEKIVSKGAPGSSGNAGVSNATSASGD
-441 SPAADDTLSGT
+441 PASDAMPLIQMDLSG
-452 ADPAPSDALSESVAA
+452 
-467 AVGAALPVIRMDLRS
+467 
-482 CETEVID
+482 CETEIID
-489 YERSSFV
+489 YTLPSFD
-496 DPVLDNLSDEELAY
+496 DPLLDRLSDEELAY

-529 SGRVAGAAGESTS
+529 SSRVAGAAGESTS
-542 ALEEKGIGCLVVA
+542 VLEDKGIGCAVVA
-555 DGPAGLRLARH
+555 DGPAGIRLARH
-566 FYKDRKGIHA
+566 YYKDKKGIHA

-590 GPVTLLINL
+590 KPLAMLIDI

-608 IFEQYTT
+608 IYEQYTT

-670 FSEDPLVSGKF
+670 FSEDPLLSGKF
-681 AAALTRGVQSHKGK
+681 AAALTRGVQSHEGK

-716 NASERALRELYLR
+716 NVSERTLREIYLR
-729 GFEICIRESR
+729 GFEICIRESE

-753 HTSESAELCQDILRS
+753 HTSESGELCKDLLRS

-781 VGGDILGGGG
+781 VGGDILSGGG
-791 KYDAPSAPRVAA
+791 KYPSPSAPRVAA
-803 SGHSLFM
+803 SGHTLFM
-810 PGSKKDYEELVQGI
+810 PGSKNDYEELVQGI
-824 KDGIVSRAQLKWNAH
+824 NDGIVSWQQLQWNAH
-839 WLLETLK
+839 WLLETLGAIQK
-846 ITRG
+846 

>member
-1 MLYWKQIYSVPIL
+1 MQQ
-14 DKENTMSKVKPHE
+14 
-27 IKNIKRLR
+27 
-35 SHLGECTV
+35 
-43 LLKKDGSFP
+43 
-52 LEKPGTIA
+52 IA
-60 AYGSGVRHT
+60 A
-69 VKGGTGSGE
+69 
-78 VNSRYFVTVE
+78 
-88 KGLLKAGFTIVNGGW
+88 I
-103 LDEYDRIRE
+103 
-112 NNKAA
+112 
-117 FYKAIKAKAK
+117 
-127 KEKKN
+127 
-132 VIAASMGAVILEPEY
+132 ILEPEY
-147 ELPLTFG
+147 DLPLTFS
-154 ADAAIYVV
+154 ADAAVYVV
-162 GRNSGEGNDRLDVKG
+162 GRSSGEGNDRMDVKG

-190 TLNSRYER
+190 ALNSRYER

-217 RNILVLSQLG
+217 GNILVLSQLG

-260 ESFAERDDTR
+260 ASFGERDDTL
-270 YSEGIF
+270 YSEGVF
-276 VGYRYFDKTGTMP
+276 VGYRYFDKSGTKP

-300 EFTHSFTEITATGPV
+300 EFTHSFTEITATGPA

-323 NIGGFRGREV
+323 NIGSFRGREV

-357 TAPLAPGESGIV
+357 TGPLVPGESEV
-369 NISWDL
+369 VTLSWDL
-375 RDMSSFDEAR
+375 RDMSSFDASR
-385 ASYVLES
+385 AAYVLEA
-392 GRYLVHLGSSSA
+392 GRYLVHLGTSSA
-404 DASVVAALDLDQ
+404 DTAVVAALDLEK
-416 EFVVRRVKNSLAGKV
+416 EFVVRRVKHCLVGNV
-431 EEKVVSGDAG
+431 EEKVVSGDKLFGPVDSAAG
-441 SPAADDTLSGT
+441 GTLSEFAEPST
-452 ADPAPSDALSESVAA
+452 SDALP
-467 AVGAALPVIRMDLRS
+467 LIRIDLS
-482 CETEVID
+482 AFDTEDID

-496 DPVLDNLSDEELAY
+496 DPVLDNMSDEELAY

-542 ALEEKGIGCLVVA
+542 ALEAKGIGCLVVA

-599 TSRPPRGAK
+599 TSRPPIGAK
-608 IFEQYTT
+608 VYEQYTT

-622 IAQSWDPKFAY
+622 ISQSWNPKFAY
-633 LCGDIVGSEM
+633 LCGDIVGNEM

-716 NASERALRELYLR
+716 NVSERALRELYLR
-729 GFEICIRESR
+729 GFEICIKESR

-753 HTSESAELCQDILRS
+753 HTSESEELCKDILRS

-781 VGGDILGGGG
+781 VGGDILGSGG
-791 KYDAPSAPRVAA
+791 KYGAPSAPRVAA
-803 SGHSLFM
+803 SGHTLFM
-810 PGSKKDYEELVQGI
+810 PGSRKDYEELVQGI
-824 KDGIVSRAQLKWNAH
+824 KDGIVSREQLKWNAH

-846 ITRG
+846 

>member
-1 MLYWKQIYSVPIL
+1 
-14 DKENTMSKVKPHE
+14 MSKVKPHE

-52 LEKPGTIA
+52 LEEPGTIA

-117 FYKAIKAKAK
+117 FYKDIKAKAK

-162 GRNSGEGNDRLDVKG
+162 GRSSGEGNDRLDVKG

-190 TLNSRYER
+190 TLNSRYKH

-227 VETGRALAGLLLGKL
+227 VETGRALAGLLLGKFY
-242 CPSGKLTTTWAPY
+242 PSGKLTTTWAPY

-260 ESFAERDDTR
+260 ASFGEKDDTL
-270 YSEGIF
+270 YSEGVF
-276 VGYRYFDKTGTMP
+276 VGYRYFDKAGTKP

-300 EFTHSFTEITATGPV
+300 EFTHSFTELTASGPV

-323 NIGGFRGREV
+323 NVGGFRGREV
-333 LQAYLSSPAGKI
+333 LQAYLSSPASKI
-345 EKAPKS
+345 EKAVKS

-357 TAPLAPGESGIV
+357 TAPLAPGESGTV

-385 ASYVLES
+385 AAYVLEA
-392 GRYLVHLGSSSA
+392 GRYLVHLGTSSA
-404 DASVVAALDLDQ
+404 DTSVVAALDLDE
-416 EFVVRRVKNSLAGKV
+416 EFVVRRVKNCLAGDVEDKV
-431 EEKVVSGDAG
+431 GSDGAPDDAEN
-441 SPAADDTLSGT
+441 SAAFN
-452 ADPAPSDALSESVAA
+452 E
-467 AVGAALPVIRMDLRS
+467 LPLIKMDLS
-482 CETEVID
+482 ACETEVID
-489 YERSSFV
+489 YERSSYV
-496 DPVLDNLSDEELAY
+496 DPVLDNMSDEELAY

-519 GGILSVIGDA
+519 GGFLSVIGDA

-542 ALEEKGIGCLVVA
+542 ALESKGIGCIVVA

-566 FYKDRKGIHA
+566 FYKDKKGIHA

-590 GPVTLLINL
+590 KPVSLLINI

-608 IFEQYTT
+608 VYEQYTT

-633 LCGDIVGSEM
+633 LCGDIVGNEM
-643 EIFHVDL
+643 EIFYVDL

-716 NASERALRELYLR
+716 NVSERALRELYLR
-729 GFEICIRESR
+729 GFEICIKESR

-753 HTSESAELCQDILRS
+753 HTSESEELCQDILRS

-781 VGGDILGGGG
+781 VGGDLLSSGG
-791 KYDAPSAPRVAA
+791 KYGAPSAPHVAA
-803 SGHSLFM
+803 SGHTLFM

-824 KDGIVSRAQLKWNAH
+824 KDGLVSRKQLKWNAH

-846 ITRG
+846 ITRGVMGNYQMPDCTDK

>member
-1 MLYWKQIYSVPIL
+1 MG
-14 DKENTMSKVKPHE
+14 KVKPHE

-88 KGLLKAGFTIVNGGW
+88 KGLLKAGFTIVNSGW

-112 NNKAA
+112 DNKAA

-132 VIAASMGAVILEPEY
+132 VIAASMGAVILEPDY

-162 GRNSGEGNDRLDVKG
+162 GRSSGEGNDRLDVKG

-190 TLNSRYER
+190 ALNGRYER

-242 CPSGKLTTTWAPY
+242 YPSGKRTTTWAPY

-260 ESFAERDDTR
+260 ASFGERDDTR

-276 VGYRYFDKTGTMP
+276 VGYRYFDKSCTKP

-300 EFTHSFTEITATGPV
+300 EFTHSFTEITASGPV
-315 VRLTARVK
+315 VSLTARVK

-369 NISWDL
+369 TISWDL
-375 RDMSSFDEAR
+375 RDMSSFDESS
-385 ASYVLES
+385 ASYVLEA

-404 DASVVAALDLDQ
+404 DTSVVAALDLDR
-416 EFVVRRVKNSLAGKV
+416 EFVVRRVKNSLAGNV
-431 EEKVVSGDAG
+431 EEKVVSGDAE
-441 SPAADDTLSGT
+441 SPT
-452 ADPAPSDALSESVAA
+452 ADDALSGFVDPASSGE
-467 AVGAALPVIRMDLRS
+467 LPLIKIDLS
-482 CETEVID
+482 ACETEVID

-496 DPVLDNLSDEELAY
+496 DPVLDNMSDEELAY

-529 SGRVAGAAGESTS
+529 SSRVAGAAGESTS
-542 ALEEKGIGCLVVA
+542 ALEGKGIGCIVVA

-566 FYKDRKGIHA
+566 FYKDKKGIHA

-590 GPVTLLINL
+590 KPVTLLINL

-670 FSEDPLVSGKF
+670 FSEDPIISGKF

-716 NASERALRELYLR
+716 NASERVLRELYLR

-781 VGGDILGGGG
+781 VGGDLLSNGS

>member
-1 MLYWKQIYSVPIL
+1 
-14 DKENTMSKVKPHE
+14 MSKAKPHE

-52 LEKPGTIA
+52 LEEPGTIA

-69 VKGGTGSGE
+69 IKGGTGSGE

-117 FYKAIKAKAK
+117 FHKAIKAKAK

-132 VIAASMGAVILEPEY
+132 VIAVSMGAVILEPEY

-154 ADAAIYVV
+154 ADAAIYVLA
-162 GRNSGEGNDRLDVKG
+162 RSSGEGNDRLDIKG
-177 DYRLTDTEVRDIL
+177 DYRLTDTEVQDIL

-242 CPSGKLTTTWAPY
+242 YPSGKLTTTWAPY

-260 ESFAERDDTR
+260 ASFGERDDTL

-276 VGYRYFDKTGTMP
+276 VGYRFFDKTGTKP

-300 EFTHSFTEITATGPV
+300 EFSHAFTEVTASGPV

-323 NIGGFRGREV
+323 NVGGFRGREV

-345 EKAPKS
+345 EKAVKS

-357 TAPLAPGESGIV
+357 TAPLAPGESGTV

-385 ASYVLES
+385 AAYVLEA
-392 GRYLVHLGSSSA
+392 GRYLVHLGTSSA
-404 DASVVAALDLDQ
+404 DTSVVAALDLDE
-416 EFVVRRVKNSLAGKV
+416 EFVVRRVKNCLAGDVEDKV
-431 EEKVVSGDAG
+431 GSDGAPDDAEN
-441 SPAADDTLSGT
+441 SAAFN
-452 ADPAPSDALSESVAA
+452 E
-467 AVGAALPVIRMDLRS
+467 LPLIKMDLS
-482 CETEVID
+482 ACETEVID
-489 YERSSFV
+489 YERSSYV
-496 DPVLDNLSDEELAY
+496 DPVLDNMSDEELAY

-519 GGILSVIGDA
+519 GGFLSVIGDA

-542 ALEEKGIGCLVVA
+542 ALESKGIGCIVVA

-566 FYKDRKGIHA
+566 FYKDKKGIHA

-590 GPVTLLINL
+590 KPVSLLINI

-608 IFEQYTT
+608 VYEQYTT

-633 LCGDIVGSEM
+633 LCGDIVGNEM
-643 EIFHVDL
+643 EIFYVDL

-716 NASERALRELYLR
+716 NVSERALRELYLR
-729 GFEICIRESR
+729 GFEICIKESR

-753 HTSESAELCQDILRS
+753 HTSESEELCQDILRS

-781 VGGDILGGGG
+781 VGGDLLSSGG
-791 KYDAPSAPRVAA
+791 KYGAPSAPHVAA
-803 SGHSLFM
+803 SGHTLFM

-824 KDGIVSRAQLKWNAH
+824 KDGLVSRKQLKWNAH

-846 ITRG
+846 ITRE

>member
-1 MLYWKQIYSVPIL
+1 
-14 DKENTMSKVKPHE
+14 MSKVKPHE

-117 FYKAIKAKAK
+117 FYKDIKAKAK

-162 GRNSGEGNDRLDVKG
+162 GRSSGEGNDRLDVKG

-190 TLNSRYER
+190 ALNGRYER

-242 CPSGKLTTTWAPY
+242 YPSGKLTTTWAPY

-260 ESFAERDDTR
+260 ASFGERDDTL

-276 VGYRYFDKTGTMP
+276 VGYRFFDKTGTKP

-300 EFTHSFTEITATGPV
+300 EFTHSFTELTASGPV

-323 NIGGFRGREV
+323 NVGGFRGREV

-345 EKAPKS
+345 EKAVKS

-357 TAPLAPGESGIV
+357 TAPLAPGESGTV

-385 ASYVLES
+385 AAYVLEA
-392 GRYLVHLGSSSA
+392 GRYLVHLGTSSA
-404 DASVVAALDLDQ
+404 DTSVVAALDLDE
-416 EFVVRRVKNSLAGKV
+416 EFVVRRVKNCLAGDVEDKV
-431 EEKVVSGDAG
+431 GSDGAPDDAEN
-441 SPAADDTLSGT
+441 SAAFN
-452 ADPAPSDALSESVAA
+452 E
-467 AVGAALPVIRMDLRS
+467 LPLIKMDLS
-482 CETEVID
+482 ACETEVID
-489 YERSSFV
+489 YERSSYV
-496 DPVLDNLSDEELAY
+496 DPVLDNMSDEELAY

-519 GGILSVIGDA
+519 GGFLSVIGDA

-542 ALEEKGIGCLVVA
+542 ALESKGIGCIVVA

-566 FYKDRKGIHA
+566 FYKDKKGIHA

-590 GPVTLLINL
+590 GPVSLLINI

-608 IFEQYTT
+608 VYEQYTT

-633 LCGDIVGSEM
+633 LCGDIVGNEM
-643 EIFHVDL
+643 EIFYVDL

-716 NASERALRELYLR
+716 NVSERALRELYLR
-729 GFEICIRESR
+729 GFEICIKESR

-753 HTSESAELCQDILRS
+753 HTSESEELCQDILRS

-781 VGGDILGGGG
+781 VGGDLLSNGG
-791 KYDAPSAPRVAA
+791 KYGAPSAPHVAA
-803 SGHSLFM
+803 SGHTLFM

-824 KDGIVSRAQLKWNAH
+824 KDGLVSRKQLKWNAH

-846 ITRG
+846 ITRGVMGNYQMPDCTDK

>member
-1 MLYWKQIYSVPIL
+1 MQQI
-14 DKENTMSKVKPHE
+14 
-27 IKNIKRLR
+27 
-35 SHLGECTV
+35 
-43 LLKKDGSFP
+43 
-52 LEKPGTIA
+52 A
-60 AYGSGVRHT
+60 
-69 VKGGTGSGE
+69 
-78 VNSRYFVTVE
+78 
-88 KGLLKAGFTIVNGGW
+88 
-103 LDEYDRIRE
+103 
-112 NNKAA
+112 
-117 FYKAIKAKAK
+117 
-127 KEKKN
+127 
-132 VIAASMGAVILEPEY
+132 AVILEPEY
-147 ELPLTFG
+147 DLPLAFD
-154 ADAAIYVV
+154 ADAAVYVV
-162 GRNSGEGNDRLDVKG
+162 GRSSGEGNDRMDVKG

-190 TLNSRYER
+190 ALNSRYER

-217 RNILVLSQLG
+217 GNILVLSQLG

-260 ESFAERDDTR
+260 ASFGERDDTL
-270 YSEGIF
+270 YSEGVF
-276 VGYRYFDKTGTMP
+276 VGYRYFDKSGTKP

-300 EFTHSFTEITATGPV
+300 EFTHSFTEITATGPA

-323 NIGGFRGREV
+323 NIGSFRGREV

-357 TAPLAPGESGIV
+357 TGPLVPGESEV
-369 NISWDL
+369 VTLSWDL
-375 RDMSSFDEAR
+375 RDMSSFDASR
-385 ASYVLES
+385 AAYVLEA
-392 GRYLVHLGSSSA
+392 GRYLVHLGTSSA
-404 DASVVAALDLDQ
+404 DTAVVAALDLEK
-416 EFVVRRVKNSLAGKV
+416 EFVVRRVKHCLVGNV
-431 EEKVVSGDAG
+431 EEKVVSGDKLFGPVDSAVG
-441 SPAADDTLSGT
+441 GTLSEFAEPST
-452 ADPAPSDALSESVAA
+452 SDALP
-467 AVGAALPVIRMDLRS
+467 LIRIDLS
-482 CETEVID
+482 AFDTEDID

-496 DPVLDNLSDEELAY
+496 DPVLDNMSDEELAY

-542 ALEEKGIGCLVVA
+542 ALEAKGIGCLVVA

-599 TSRPPRGAK
+599 TSRPPIGAK
-608 IFEQYTT
+608 IYEQYTT
-615 ALPIGTA
+615 ALPIGIA
-622 IAQSWDPKFAY
+622 IAQSWNPKFAY
-633 LCGDIVGSEM
+633 LCGDIVGNEM

-716 NASERALRELYLR
+716 NVSERALRELYLR
-729 GFEICIRESR
+729 GFEICIKESR

-753 HTSESAELCQDILRS
+753 HTSESEELCKDILRS

-781 VGGDILGGGG
+781 VGGDILGSGG
-791 KYDAPSAPRVAA
+791 KYGAPSAPRVAA
-803 SGHSLFM
+803 SGHTLFM
-810 PGSKKDYEELVQGI
+810 PGSRKDYEELVQGI
-824 KDGIVSRAQLKWNAH
+824 KNGIVSREQLKWNAH

-846 ITRG
+846 

>member
-1 MLYWKQIYSVPIL
+1 MHCPA
-14 DKENTMSKVKPHE
+14 E
-27 IKNIKRLR
+27 KRRL
-35 SHLGECTV
+35 
-43 LLKKDGSFP
+43 FP
-52 LEKPGTIA
+52 SGKPGTIA

-112 NNKAA
+112 DNKAA

-162 GRNSGEGNDRLDVKG
+162 GRSSGEGNDRLDVKG
-177 DYRLTDTEVRDIL
+177 DYRLTDTEVQDIL

-242 CPSGKLTTTWAPY
+242 YPSGKLTTTWAPY

-260 ESFAERDDTR
+260 ASFGERDDTL

-276 VGYRYFDKTGTMP
+276 VGYRFFDKTGTKP

-300 EFTHSFTEITATGPV
+300 EFTHSFTEVTASGPV

-323 NIGGFRGREV
+323 NVGGFRGREV

-357 TAPLAPGESGIV
+357 TAPLAPGESGTV
-369 NISWDL
+369 TISWDL

-385 ASYVLES
+385 ASYVLEA
-392 GRYLVHLGSSSA
+392 GRYLVHLGTSSA
-404 DASVVAALDLDQ
+404 DTAVVAALDLDE
-416 EFVVRRVKNSLAGKV
+416 EFVVRRVKNCLAGKV

-441 SPAADDTLSGT
+441 SPAADDALFGFVDPVSSSELPLIKIDLS
-452 ADPAPSDALSESVAA
+452 A
-467 AVGAALPVIRMDLRS
+467 

-496 DPVLDNLSDEELAY
+496 DPVLDNMSDEELAY

-529 SGRVAGAAGESTS
+529 SSRVAGAAGESTS
-542 ALEEKGIGCLVVA
+542 ALEGKGIGCLVVA

-566 FYKDRKGIHA
+566 FYKDKKGIHA

-590 GPVTLLINL
+590 KPVTLLINL

-716 NASERALRELYLR
+716 NASERVLRELYLR

-781 VGGDILGGGG
+781 VGGDLLGGGS

>member
-1 MLYWKQIYSVPIL
+1 M
-14 DKENTMSKVKPHE
+14 MSKVKPHE

-112 NNKAA
+112 NNRAA
-117 FYKAIKAKAK
+117 FYKDIKAKAK

-162 GRNSGEGNDRLDVKG
+162 GRSSGEGNDRLDVKG

-190 TLNSRYER
+190 ALNSRYER

-227 VETGRALAGLLLGKL
+227 VETGRALAGLLLGKIY
-242 CPSGKLTTTWAPY
+242 PSGKLTTTWAPC

-260 ESFAERDDTR
+260 ESFGEKDDTL

-276 VGYRYFDKTGTMP
+276 VGYRYFDKAGTKP

-300 EFTHSFTEITATGPV
+300 EFTHSFTELTASGPV

-323 NIGGFRGREV
+323 NVGGFRGREV

-357 TAPLAPGESGIV
+357 TAPLAPGESGTV

-385 ASYVLES
+385 AAYVLEA
-392 GRYLVHLGSSSA
+392 GRYLVHLGSNSA
-404 DASVVAALDLDQ
+404 DTAVVAALELDQ
-416 EFVVRRVKNSLAGKV
+416 EFVVRRVKNRLAGKV
-431 EEKVVSGDAG
+431 EEMVVSGDTG
-441 SPAADDTLSGT
+441 SPNGDDMNFGT
-452 ADPAPSDALSESVAA
+452 VDPASNGTLPLIKIDLSA
-467 AVGAALPVIRMDLRS
+467 

-496 DPVLDNLSDEELAY
+496 DPVLDNMSDEELAY

-529 SGRVAGAAGESTS
+529 SSRVAGAAGESTS
-542 ALEEKGIGCLVVA
+542 ALEGKGIGCLVVA

-566 FYKDRKGIHA
+566 FYKDKKGIHA

-608 IFEQYTT
+608 VYEQYTT

-753 HTSESAELCQDILRS
+753 HTSESKELCLDILRS

-781 VGGDILGGGG
+781 IGGDLLSSGG
-791 KYDAPSAPRVAA
+791 KYGAPSAPRVAA

-810 PGSKKDYEELVQGI
+810 PGSKKDYEELVKGI
-824 KDGIVSRAQLKWNAH
+824 KEGIVSREQLKWDAH
-839 WLLETLK
+839 WLLKTLE

>member
-1 MLYWKQIYSVPIL
+1 
-14 DKENTMSKVKPHE
+14 MSKVKPHE

-52 LEKPGTIA
+52 LEEPGTIA

-117 FYKAIKAKAK
+117 FYKDIKAKAK

-162 GRNSGEGNDRLDVKG
+162 GRSSGEGNDRLDVKG

-242 CPSGKLTTTWAPY
+242 YPSGKLTTTWAPY

-260 ESFAERDDTR
+260 ASFGERDDTL
-270 YSEGIF
+270 YSEGVF
-276 VGYRYFDKTGTMP
+276 VGYRYFDKSGTNP

-300 EFTHSFTEITATGPV
+300 EFTHSFTEITASGPV
-315 VRLTARVK
+315 VSLTARVK

-333 LQAYLSSPAGKI
+333 LQVYLSSPAGKI

-357 TAPLAPGESGIV
+357 TAPLAPGESAV
-369 NISWDL
+369 VTISWDL

-404 DASVVAALDLDQ
+404 DTSVVAALDLDR
-416 EFVVRRVKNSLAGKV
+416 EFVVRRVKNCLAGKV
-431 EEKVVSGDAG
+431 EEKVVSGAAG
-441 SPAADDTLSGT
+441 NPATDDTVSGS
-452 ADPAPSDALSESVAA
+452 ADSAPSDALSESVAA
-467 AVGAALPVIRMDLRS
+467 AVGAALPVIRMDLS
-482 CETEVID
+482 YCETEVID

-496 DPVLDNLSDEELAY
+496 DPVLDNMSGEELAY

-529 SGRVAGAAGESTS
+529 SSRVAGAAGESTS
-542 ALEEKGIGCLVVA
+542 ALEGKGIGCIVVA

-566 FYKDRKGIHA
+566 FYKDKKGIHA
-576 IGSTMPETMLELLP
+576 IGSTIPETMLELLP

-716 NASERALRELYLR
+716 NVSERALRELYLR
-729 GFEICIRESR
+729 GFEICIKESR

-781 VGGDILGGGG
+781 VGGDILGGSG
-791 KYDAPSAPRVAA
+791 KYSAPSAPRVAA
-803 SGHSLFM
+803 SGHTLFM

>member
-1 MLYWKQIYSVPIL
+1 MG
-14 DKENTMSKVKPHE
+14 KVKPHE

-52 LEKPGTIA
+52 LEEPGTIA

-117 FYKAIKAKAK
+117 FHKAIKANAK

-162 GRNSGEGNDRLDVKG
+162 GRSSGEGNDRLDVKG
-177 DYRLTDTEVRDIL
+177 DYRLTDTEVQDIL

-242 CPSGKLTTTWAPY
+242 YPSGKLTTTWAPY

-260 ESFAERDDTR
+260 ASFGERDDTL
-270 YSEGIF
+270 YSEGVF
-276 VGYRYFDKTGTMP
+276 VGYRYFDKSGTKP

-300 EFTHSFTEITATGPV
+300 EFTHSFTEITATGPA

-357 TAPLAPGESGIV
+357 TAPLAPGESAV
-369 NISWDL
+369 VTISWDL

-404 DASVVAALDLDQ
+404 DTSVVAALDLDR
-416 EFVVRRVKNSLAGKV
+416 EFVVRRVKNCLAGKV
-431 EEKVVSGDAG
+431 EEKVVSGAAG
-441 SPAADDTLSGT
+441 NPATDDTVSGS
-452 ADPAPSDALSESVAA
+452 ADSAPSDALSESVAA
-467 AVGAALPVIRMDLRS
+467 AVGAALPVIRMDLS
-482 CETEVID
+482 YCETEVID

-529 SGRVAGAAGESTS
+529 SSRVAGAAGESTS
-542 ALEEKGIGCLVVA
+542 ALEGKGIGCIVVA

-566 FYKDRKGIHA
+566 FYKDKKGIHA

-590 GPVTLLINL
+590 KPVTLLINL

-710 RYGNSS
+710 RYCNSS

-781 VGGDILGGGG
+781 VGGDLLSSGG
-791 KYDAPSAPRVAA
+791 KYGAPSAPHVAA
-803 SGHSLFM
+803 SGHTLFM